1 MYLLGMFVSEQFVAA
16 GAGEV
21 DDLDSSRTRTSAPS
35 STPRGPRRPDRRLH
49 DRQELPIAR
58 RQPRRCEG
66 VHGVHVQGFNPGHL
80 HTANP
85 GTVAAASDADTSAYS
100 ALQQK
105 GAELIGSAQRI
116 TQFLDRD
123 TNPNFAGP
131 NGMQAFLLDFIQ
143 NPDQDLTAFT
153 QKIQDFW
160 DTL

>member
-1 MYLLGMFVSEQFVAA
+1 MSKG
-16 GAGEV
+16 
-21 DDLDSSRTRTSAPS
+21 
-35 STPRGPRRPDRRLH
+35 ST
-49 DRQELPIAR
+49 QVIYT
-58 RQPRRCEG
+58 
-66 VHGVHVQGFNPGHL
+66 
-80 HTANP
+80 TANP
-85 GTVAAASDADTSAYS
+85 GVIAAATDADTATYN

-105 GAELIGSAQRI
+105 GAELIGGAQRI